1 MATVKAYIASC
12 EKYMDKSRK
21 KILKVCRPIERPFSV
36 STLNSLN

>member
-21 KILKVCRPIERPFSV
+21 KIPLGMQAY
-36 STLNSLN
+36 